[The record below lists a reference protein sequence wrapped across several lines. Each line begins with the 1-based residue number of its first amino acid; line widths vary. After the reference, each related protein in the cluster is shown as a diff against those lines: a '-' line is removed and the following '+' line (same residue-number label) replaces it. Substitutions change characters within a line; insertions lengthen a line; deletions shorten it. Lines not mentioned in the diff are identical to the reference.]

1 MTTTPSTAAPS
12 RTTPFDPAPAPPAS
26 AAARAALLDRL
37 RGAPS
42 ATGWPAERGR
52 SEPPTEQ
59 RRPRLEFG
67 IPDDLAEGLA
77 AAAREQGVPVLAI
90 LAAGLRTLL
99 YRVAS
104 PWENTGVGEVVV
116 GAGADGSWA
125 PLRGPLDPGASFS
138 GTSSPDTSSPDTTF
152 ADLAFADVASR
163 AAAELRASAGGEFAI
178 GEPVGTAVE
187 DCCRAA
193 VLLGGGGDL
202 PLDLVFALDP
212 EHDRRGSLTYDGLR
226 HGPGTAGRIVAAYL
240 ELLRAAVRDPRTP
253 IGLLPLV
260 PARTAPAPDP
270 AASGAEARATSGAA
284 SGADADGWDITAHG
298 LFDRTAA
305 RYPDAPALRWDGGE
319 MTYAELRAAADR
331 YADRIGTARVV
342 ALSGPRCPELIVALL
357 GILKSGAGYVP
368 LDAAY
373 PRERLDHM
381 LADSGAEVLI
391 GPAGIE
397 GTLSVPEGVRVIDLY
412 GTPVDAPALPSHP
425 VVPRAA
431 GSTADLCYVI
441 YTSGSTGV
449 PKGVAMPHRPLAALL
464 DWQSRHSEA
473 GPGWN
478 TLQFAAFSF
487 DGAFQE
493 MFATWGTGGTL
504 VLITDDVRRDPD
516 RLVDW
521 LGERNVHRL
530 VLPFVALQQLA
541 EASSRLGR
549 YPSAL
554 REVITAGEQLLVSP
568 LVREFFRHTGA
579 SLENQY
585 GPSETHVVTAERLP
599 ADPADWPELPAIG
612 HPIDRSVVE
621 ILDARLQP
629 LPDGVPGEICVSGVP
644 LADGYLGR
652 PDLTAERFVVRDPA
666 GAGTAPDRVYRTGDF
681 GTRLP
686 DGRIHYFGRRDGQIK
701 VRGFRVELGEVEAQ
715 VLAQEGL
722 ADAVVVVRD
731 GATEKQLVA
740 YYRLAEGHDVPP
752 RTLRAELARTL
763 PGYMVPF
770 ACVAV
775 TTLPLTPSGKVDRL
789 TLAGRPLPQ
798 DLDAAYAAVLRERD
812 PAPAVTPDSSAALDS
827 AAAPFAE
834 LLVELWADALAR
846 DTIGV
851 HTDVFA
857 LGAESVTAMK
867 VASQLTEVFR
877 LTVPPSMLFDRPTA
891 AGQAAWF
898 TARDAA
904 NDGRLAGIA
913 RLLLAYEA

>member
-1 MTTTPSTAAPS
+1 MTATPSSATPS
-12 RTTPFDPAPAPPAS
+12 RTTPSRTTASRTTPVDPAAAPAS
-26 AAARAALLDRL
+26 ATARAALLDRL
-37 RGAPS
+37 RDAPP
-42 ATGWPAERGR
+42 ATGWPADR
-52 SEPPTEQ
+52 SVPVPPLEQ
-59 RRPRLEFG
+59 PRQRLVFE
-67 IPDDLAEGLA
+67 IPADLADGLA
-77 AAAREQGVPVLAI
+77 ATAREQGVPVLAT
-90 LAAGLRTLL
+90 LAAGLRALL

-104 PWENTGVGEVVV
+104 PWENTGVEEVVV
-116 GAGADGSWA
+116 GAGANGSWA
-125 PLRGPLDPGASFS
+125 PLRGRVDPDAA
-138 GTSSPDTSSPDTTF
+138 F
-152 ADLAFADVASR
+152 ADLASG
-163 AAAELRASAGGEFAI
+163 AAGELRHVAGGEFAI
-178 GEPVGTAVE
+178 GEPDGTAVA
-187 DCCRAA
+187 DRCRAA
-193 VLLGGGGDL
+193 VLLGSGDL
-202 PLDLVFALDP
+202 PLDLVFAVDP
-212 EHDRRGSLTYDGLR
+212 EDARRGSLTYDGLR
-226 HGPGTAGRIVAAYL
+226 HGPDTAERVVAGYL

-260 PARTAPAPDP
+260 PSRTPSAPVP
-270 AASGAEARATSGAA
+270 A
-284 SGADADGWDITAHG
+284 GADADASPEADAWDITAHE

-305 RYPDAPALRWDGGE
+305 RHPDAPALRWDGGE
-319 MTYAELRAAADR
+319 LTYAELRAAADR
-331 YADRIGTARVV
+331 CADRIGTARVV

-357 GILKSGAGYVP
+357 AILKSGAGYVP
-368 LDAAY
+368 LDSAY

-391 GPAGIE
+391 GPAGID
-397 GTLSVPEGVRVIDLY
+397 GDLTVPEGVRVIDLY
-412 GTPVDAPALPSHP
+412 GMPVDAPASPAGP
-425 VVPRAA
+425 VVPRTA
-431 GSTADLCYVI
+431 STTADLCYVI

-521 LGERNVHRL
+521 LSERSVHRL

-612 HPIDRSVVE
+612 HPIDRAVVE

-652 PDLTAERFVVRDPA
+652 PELTAERFVVREPA
-666 GAGTAPDRVYRTGDF
+666 GAAAAPDRIYRTGDF

-715 VLAQEGL
+715 VLAQQGL

-731 GATEKQLVA
+731 GATEKQLIA
-740 YYRLAEGHDVPP
+740 YYRLTEGHDVPP

-775 TTLPLTPSGKVDRL
+775 TALPLTPSGKADRL

-798 DLDAAYAAVLRERD
+798 DLDAAYEAVLRERG
-812 PAPAVTPDSSAALDS
+812 PAG
-827 AAAPFAE
+827 AAAAPPSPSADAPPSPSADASASPFAE

-851 HTDVFA
+851 HTDLFA
-857 LGAESVTAMK
+857 LGAESVTALK
-867 VASQLTEVFR
+867 VASQLTEAFR

-904 NDGRLAGIA
+904 NDGRLSGIA

>member
-1 MTTTPSTAAPS
+1 MTTTPPTTAPSTTASPTAAPS
-12 RTTPFDPAPAPPAS
+12 GTTAVDPAPALAPAPPTS

-37 RGAPS
+37 RDAPP
-42 ATGWPAERGR
+42 ATGWPADRGLPDPPR
-52 SEPPTEQ
+52 EP
-59 RRPRLEFG
+59 RRPRLEFELPG
-67 IPDDLAEGLA
+67 DLADGLA
-77 AAAREQGVPVLAI
+77 AAAREQGVPVLAP
-90 LAAGLRTLL
+90 LAAGLQALL

-104 PWENTGVGEVVV
+104 PWENTGVEEVVV

-125 PLRGPLDPGASFS
+125 PLRGPLG
-138 GTSSPDTSSPDTTF
+138 PDTAF
-152 ADLAFADVASR
+152 ADLASR
-163 AAAELRASAGGEFAI
+163 AAAELRDAAGGEFGT
-178 GEPVGTAVE
+178 GEPLTGAVE
-187 DCCRAA
+187 DRCRAA
-193 VLLGGGGDL
+193 VLLGDADL
-202 PLDLVFALDP
+202 PLDLVFAFDP
-212 EHDRRGSLTYDGLR
+212 EHRRRGSLTYDGLR
-226 HGPGTAGRIVAAYL
+226 HGPDTAERVVAGYL
-240 ELLRAAVRDPRTP
+240 ELLRAAARDPRTAV
-253 IGLLPLV
+253 GLLPLV
-260 PARTAPAPDP
+260 PAPSAPAPGP
-270 AASGAEARATSGAA
+270 ASSGTGTGTGTDAA
-284 SGADADGWDITAHG
+284 AADGWDITAHG
-298 LFDRTAA
+298 MFDRTAA
-305 RYPDAPALRWDGGE
+305 RHPDAPALRWDGGE
-319 MTYAELRAAADR
+319 MTYAELKAAAER
-331 YADRIGTARVV
+331 FADRIGTARIV

-357 GILKSGAGYVP
+357 AILKSGAGYVP
-368 LDAAY
+368 LDSAY

-397 GTLSVPEGVRVIDLY
+397 GALGVPEGVRVIDLY
-412 GTPVDAPALPSHP
+412 GTAVDAPALPSRP
-425 VVPRAA
+425 AAPASPAAPRAA
-431 GSTADLCYVI
+431 SGTADLCYVI

-521 LGERNVHRL
+521 LSERSVHRL

-652 PDLTAERFVVRDPA
+652 PDLTAERFVVRAPA
-666 GAGTAPDRVYRTGDF
+666 GAGAAPDRIYRTGDF

-731 GATEKQLVA
+731 GRTEKQLVA

-775 TTLPLTPSGKVDRL
+775 TALPLTPSGKVDRL

-798 DLDAAYAAVLRERD
+798 DLDAAYEAVLRERATAAATALD
-812 PAPAVTPDSSAALDS
+812 SAPAAATALDS
-827 AAAPFAE
+827 AASPFAE

-846 DTIGV
+846 DTISV

-867 VASQLTEVFR
+867 VASQLTEAFR

>member
-12 RTTPFDPAPAPPAS
+12 RSTPFDPAPAPPAS

-42 ATGWPAERGR
+42 ATGWPADRGLPD
-52 SEPPTEQ
+52 PPPEQ
-59 RRPRLEFG
+59 RRPKLEFELPG
-67 IPDDLAEGLA
+67 DLAEGLA
-77 AAAREQGVPVLAI
+77 AAAREQGVPVLAA
-90 LAAGLRTLL
+90 LAAGLRALL

-104 PWENTGVGEVVV
+104 PWENTGVEEVVV

-125 PLRGPLDPGASFS
+125 PLRGPLDLGNSSPGNSSPGTSFS
-138 GTSSPDTSSPDTTF
+138 
-152 ADLAFADVASR
+152 DLAFADLASR
-163 AAAELRASAGGEFAI
+163 AAAELRASAGGEFAN

-187 DCCRAA
+187 DRCRAA

-212 EHDRRGSLTYDGLR
+212 EHERRGSLTYDSLR
-226 HGPGTAGRIVAAYL
+226 YGPDTAGRIVAAYL

-270 AASGAEARATSGAA
+270 AASGA
-284 SGADADGWDITAHG
+284 DAWDITAHG

-319 MTYAELRAAADR
+319 MTYAELKAAADR
-331 YADRIGTARVV
+331 CADRIGTARVV

-357 GILKSGAGYVP
+357 AILKSGAGYVP

-391 GPAGIE
+391 GPAGID
-397 GTLSVPEGVRVIDLY
+397 GTLTVPEGVRVIDLY
-412 GTPVDAPALPSHP
+412 GMPVDAPALPSHP
-425 VVPRAA
+425 VAPRAA
-431 GSTADLCYVI
+431 GTTADLCYVI

-629 LPDGVPGEICVSGVP
+629 LPDGVPGEICVSGAS

-666 GAGTAPDRVYRTGDF
+666 DAGAALDRIYRTGDF

-775 TTLPLTPSGKVDRL
+775 TALPLTPSGKVDRL

-798 DLDAAYAAVLRERD
+798 DLDAAYEAVLRERG
-812 PAPAVTPDSSAALDS
+812 PAVADSTDASAS
-827 AAAPFAE
+827 PFAE

-867 VASQLTEVFR
+867 VASQLTEAFR

-904 NDGRLAGIA
+904 NDGRLTGIA

>member
-1 MTTTPSTAAPS
+1 MTTTPSTAMPS
-12 RTTPFDPAPAPPAS
+12 RTAPLDPAAPPVS
-26 AAARAALLDRL
+26 ATARAALLDRL
-37 RGAPS
+37 RGAPP
-42 ATGWPAERGR
+42 ATGWPADRGLPD
-52 SEPPTEQ
+52 PPTEQ
-59 RRPRLEFG
+59 RRPRLEFEL
-67 IPDDLAEGLA
+67 PADLADGLA
-77 AAAREQGVPVLAI
+77 AAAREQGVPALAT
-90 LAAGLRTLL
+90 LAAGLRALL

-104 PWENTGVGEVVV
+104 PWENTGVEEVVV
-116 GAGADGSWA
+116 GAGADGTWA
-125 PLRGPLDPGASFS
+125 PLRDPLDPDRAFS
-138 GTSSPDTSSPDTTF
+138 DTAFADTAF
-152 ADLAFADVASR
+152 ADLAAR
-163 AAAELRASAGGEFAI
+163 AARELRASAGGEFAI
-178 GEPVGTAVE
+178 GEPVGTAVA
-187 DCCRAA
+187 DRCRAA
-193 VLLGGGGDL
+193 VLLGDGEL

-212 EHDRRGSLTYDGLR
+212 EHERRGSLTYDGLR
-226 HGPGTAGRIVAAYL
+226 HGPDTAGRIVAAYL

-260 PARTAPAPDP
+260 PARTAPAAP
-270 AASGAEARATSGAA
+270 ASAA
-284 SGADADGWDITAHG
+284 SGADAWDITAHG

-319 MTYAELRAAADR
+319 LTYAELRAAADR
-331 YADRIGTARVV
+331 CADRIGTARVV

-357 GILKSGAGYVP
+357 AILKSGAGYVP

-391 GPAGIE
+391 GPAGID
-397 GTLSVPEGVRVIDLY
+397 GTLTVPEGVRVIDLY
-412 GTPVDAPALPSHP
+412 GMPVDAPAVPSHP
-425 VVPRAA
+425 AAPRAA
-431 GSTADLCYVI
+431 SSTADLCYVI

-521 LGERNVHRL
+521 LSERSVHRL

-568 LVREFFRHTGA
+568 LVREFFRRTGA

-621 ILDARLQP
+621 VLDARLQP

-666 GAGTAPDRVYRTGDF
+666 GAAPDRIYRTGDF

-752 RTLRAELARTL
+752 RALRAELARTL

-775 TTLPLTPSGKVDRL
+775 TALPLTPSGKADRL
-789 TLAGRPLPQ
+789 TLTGRPLPQ
-798 DLDAAYAAVLRERD
+798 DLDAAYEAVLRERS
-812 PAPAVTPDSSAALDS
+812 ASAASPLDAS
-827 AAAPFAE
+827 EDAAASPFAE

-846 DTIGV
+846 DTIGL
-851 HTDVFA
+851 HTDLFA
-857 LGAESVTAMK
+857 LGAESVTALK

-913 RLLLAYEA
+913 RLLLTDEA

>member
-1 MTTTPSTAAPS
+1 MTTTPSRATPS
-12 RTTPFDPAPAPPAS
+12 RTSAPRTAPLDPAAAPPAS
-26 AAARAALLDRL
+26 VTARTALLDRL
-37 RGAPS
+37 RGAPP
-42 ATGWPAERGR
+42 ATGWPADRGLPD
-52 SEPPTEQ
+52 PPLEQ
-59 RRPRLEFG
+59 RRPRLEFE
-67 IPDDLAEGLA
+67 IPGDLADGL
-77 AAAREQGVPVLAI
+77 AAAREQGVPVLAT
-90 LAAGLRTLL
+90 LAAGLRALL

-116 GAGADGSWA
+116 GAGADGHWA
-125 PLRGPLDPGASFS
+125 PLRSPLDPDSAFS
-138 GTSSPDTSSPDTTF
+138 DTAFSDLGF
-152 ADLAFADVASR
+152 ADLAFADLASR
-163 AAAELRASAGGEFAI
+163 AAGELRDAAGGEFAI

-193 VLLGGGGDL
+193 VLLGDGEL

-226 HGPGTAGRIVAAYL
+226 YGPDTAGRIVAGYL
-240 ELLRAAVRDPRTP
+240 ELLRAAVLDPRTP

-260 PARTAPAPDP
+260 PAPTAPATP
-270 AASGAEARATSGAA
+270 ASASA
-284 SGADADGWDITAHG
+284 SAADAWDITAHG

-319 MTYAELRAAADR
+319 MTYAELKAAADR
-331 YADRIGTARVV
+331 CADRIGTARVV

-357 GILKSGAGYVP
+357 AILKSGAGYVP

-391 GPAGIE
+391 GPAGID
-397 GTLSVPEGVRVIDLY
+397 GTLTVPEGVRVIDLY
-412 GTPVDAPALPSHP
+412 GMPVDAPAVPALPAT
-425 VVPRAA
+425 PRAA
-431 GSTADLCYVI
+431 STTADLCYVI

-521 LGERNVHRL
+521 LSERSVHRL

-652 PDLTAERFVVRDPA
+652 PDLTAERFVVRDR
-666 GAGTAPDRVYRTGDF
+666 AGTGAAPDRLYRTGDF

-775 TTLPLTPSGKVDRL
+775 TALPLTPSGKVDRL

-798 DLDAAYAAVLRERD
+798 DLDAAYEAVLRERG
-812 PAPAVTPDSSAALDS
+812 PAGAASTDASVDASAS
-827 AAAPFAE
+827 PFAE

-851 HTDVFA
+851 HTDLFA

>member
-1 MTTTPSTAAPS
+1 MTTAPS
-12 RTTPFDPAPAPPAS
+12 RTTPSGTTLSGSTPS
-26 AAARAALLDRL
+26 RAALLDRL
-37 RGAPS
+37 RGAPP
-42 ATGWPAERGR
+42 AAGWPADRGLPDR
-52 SEPPTEQ
+52 PLEQ
-59 RRPRLEFG
+59 RRPRLEFE
-67 IPDDLAEGLA
+67 IPGELADGLA
-77 AAAREQGVPVLAI
+77 AAAREQGVPVLAA
-90 LAAGLRTLL
+90 LAAGLQALL

-104 PWENTGVGEVVV
+104 PWENTGVEEVVV

-125 PLRGPLDPGASFS
+125 PLRGPLDPDAA
-138 GTSSPDTSSPDTTF
+138 F
-152 ADLAFADVASR
+152 ADLASR
-163 AAAELRASAGGEFAI
+163 AAGELRDAAGGEFAV
-178 GEPVGTAVE
+178 GEPLGTAVE
-187 DCCRAA
+187 DRCRAA
-193 VLLGGGGDL
+193 VLVGGGEL

-226 HGPGTAGRIVAAYL
+226 HGPDTAERIVAGYL

-260 PARTAPAPDP
+260 PTRTASAPAP
-270 AASGAEARATSGAA
+270 A
-284 SGADADGWDITAHG
+284 GADGADGWDITAHG

-331 YADRIGTARVV
+331 CADRIGAARVV

-357 GILKSGAGYVP
+357 AILKSGAGYVP
-368 LDAAY
+368 LDSAY

-397 GTLSVPEGVRVIDLY
+397 GTLTVPGGVRVIDLY
-412 GTPVDAPALPSHP
+412 GTPVDAPAVPAVP
-425 VVPRAA
+425 VVPAAPRAA
-431 GSTADLCYVI
+431 STTADLCYVI

-521 LGERNVHRL
+521 LSERSVHRL

-666 GAGTAPDRVYRTGDF
+666 GAGSAPDRIYRTGDF

-775 TTLPLTPSGKVDRL
+775 TALPLTPSGKVDRL

-798 DLDAAYAAVLRERD
+798 DLDAAYEAVLGERD
-812 PAPAVTPDSSAALDS
+812 ASVPTPTDE
-827 AAAPFAE
+827 AAASPFAE

-851 HTDVFA
+851 HTDLFA

>member
-42 ATGWPAERGR
+42 ATGWPADRGLPD
-52 SEPPTEQ
+52 PPTEQ
-59 RRPRLEFG
+59 RRPRLEFELPG
-67 IPDDLAEGLA
+67 DLAEGLA
-77 AAAREQGVPVLAI
+77 AAAREQGVPVLAA
-90 LAAGLRTLL
+90 LAAGLRALL

-104 PWENTGVGEVVV
+104 PWENTGVEEVVV

-125 PLRGPLDPGASFS
+125 PLRGPLDL
-138 GTSSPDTSSPDTTF
+138 GTSSPGTSFS
-152 ADLAFADVASR
+152 DLAFADLASR
-163 AAAELRASAGGEFAI
+163 AAAELRASAGGEFVI

-212 EHDRRGSLTYDGLR
+212 EHERLGSLTYDGLR
-226 HGPGTAGRIVAAYL
+226 YGPDTAGRIVAAYL
-240 ELLRAAVRDPRTP
+240 ELLRAAVRDPRTQ

-270 AASGAEARATSGAA
+270 AASGA
-284 SGADADGWDITAHG
+284 DAWDITAHG

-319 MTYAELRAAADR
+319 MTYAELKAAADR
-331 YADRIGTARVV
+331 CADRIGTARVV

-357 GILKSGAGYVP
+357 AILKSGAGYVP

-391 GPAGIE
+391 GPAGID
-397 GTLSVPEGVRVIDLY
+397 GTLTVPEGVRVIDLY
-412 GTPVDAPALPSHP
+412 GMPVDAPALPSHP
-425 VVPRAA
+425 VAPRAA
-431 GSTADLCYVI
+431 STTADLCYVI

-521 LGERNVHRL
+521 LGERSVHRL

-629 LPDGVPGEICVSGVP
+629 LPDGVPGEICVSGAS

-666 GAGTAPDRVYRTGDF
+666 DAGAALDRIYRTGDF

-715 VLAQEGL
+715 VLAREGL

-775 TTLPLTPSGKVDRL
+775 TALPLTPSGKVDRL

-798 DLDAAYAAVLRERD
+798 DLDAAYEAVLRERG
-812 PAPAVTPDSSAALDS
+812 PAVADSTDASAS
-827 AAAPFAE
+827 PFAE

-867 VASQLTEVFR
+867 VASQLTEAFR

-904 NDGRLAGIA
+904 NDGRLTGIA